1 MATFHGE
8 CEPLHGHNYDV
19 IVELE
24 GELTEDSWVW
34 DFGEVKRM
42 TKAIVDPLDHK
53 FLLQRESKV
62 ISIEE
67 HAESWVIGFGGR
79 SYTFPKSDVFALPLD
94 NSTSERIAEWV
105 AGQLCRELEARGA
118 TNIRK
123 VTVGIE
129 EMPGQAGWYTV
140 DL

>member
-1 MATFHGE
+1 MATFRGE

-19 IVELE
+19 MVELE

-34 DFGEVKRM
+34 DFGEVKRI

-53 FLLQRESKV
+53 FLLQRESRV
-62 ISIEE
+62 LSIEE
-67 HAESWVIGFGGR
+67 QPEAWVVGFEER
-79 SYTFPKSDVFALPLD
+79 RYTFPKSDVLALPLD
-94 NSTSERIAEWV
+94 NTTSERIAEWV
-105 AGQLCRELEARGA
+105 AGELSRELKARGA
-118 TNIRK
+118 ANARK